1 MTRASG
7 DRALTASAL
16 ATANRLAMPGG
27 SAPDP
32 SRPPLTAASSTS
44 AGSTAKE
51 TPAASS
57 MRRRNGLVDAR
68 TSRGRLGSTILQL
81 PRILRGGRLL
91 AVVQQPDDGRCRL
104 LDGSARHIDHRPAM
118 LRAKTA

>member
-7 DRALTASAL
+7 KPVLTASAL
-16 ATANRLAMPGG
+16 ATANASAMAGRLD
-27 SAPDP
+27 PDR
-32 SRPPLTAASSTS
+32 SRPSLTAASSTF
-44 AGSTAKE
+44 AGATAKE
-51 TPAASS
+51 SPAASS
-57 MRRRNGLVDAR
+57 MRRRNGLADAS
-68 TSRGRLGSTILQL
+68 TSRGWPGSTILQL
-81 PRILRGGRLL
+81 PRILGGGRLL